1 MTIQHGCDKSP
12 ILPSMGTGAGLEGH
26 TAQAVFTIVDRVQP
40 AQVDAVRELL
50 ARIAADPAQNDLL
63 PFGRLSGLH
72 YASLVLHA
80 NDVARPLLVLEGNV
94 DGTADALLRRLVEDC
109 GEAVDALWS
118 NCVGYPTTGVDDEQR
133 VAYFRDHLVLPGAY
147 HVGTTGHS
155 REQIEAEAEL
165 RRAIATFVD
174 EQRAS
179 GALPA
184 TSLGVRQAIVDHVGG
199 HPDLAWALEAPV
211 TEGRRSRLRR
221 AIFLTRSSDRRV
233 VLPAV
238 VVVAVVLWAIWRS
251 PIRALLGTVVVV
263 GLLAGLFRW
272 RESREI
278 AEDRSVPDALLD
290 GVEVAEDR
298 PGVVTN
304 HLSSLV
310 DIKPGRRI
318 LLRAVLLV
326 IDVAARITYTKG
338 QLGGIPSIHF
348 AHWSLVDGGRR
359 LLFVSNYDG
368 SWESYLDDFIE
379 KAASGLSAVWSN
391 TENFPRARWLGI
403 LPDSGG
409 ARYGPA
415 FKRVARNSQSPT
427 TIHYCAYPALSVT
440 NVLDNTRLRR
450 GLVGTMDEEQ
460 AWAWLSRL

>member
-1 MTIQHGCDKSP
+1 MSTD
-12 ILPSMGTGAGLEGH
+12 AGLEGH
-26 TAQAVFTIVDRVQP
+26 TAQAVFTVVDRVQP
-40 AQVDAVRELL
+40 ARVDAVRDLL
-50 ARIAADPAQNDLL
+50 ARVAADPAGNDLL
-63 PFGRLSGLH
+63 PFGDLPGLH
-72 YASLVLHA
+72 YATLVLHA
-80 NDVARPLLVLEGNV
+80 NDLDRPLLVFEANV
-94 DGTADALLRRLVEDC
+94 DGTADALLRRLVDDC
-109 GEAVDALWS
+109 GDSVDALWS
-118 NCVGYPTTGVDDEQR
+118 NCVGYPTAQVDDDGR
-133 VAYFRDHLVLPGAY
+133 VAYLDDHIVLPGAY

-155 REQIEAEAEL
+155 RGQITAEAEL
-165 RRAIATFVD
+165 HGAIAAFVD
-174 EQRAS
+174 GQRAA

-184 TSLGVRQAIVDHVGG
+184 TSLGVRQAVVEHVRGR
-199 HPDLAWALEAPV
+199 PDLEWALEEPAN
-211 TEGRRSRLRR
+211 EGRGTRLRR
-221 AIFLTRSSDRRV
+221 VIFLARSSDRRV

-238 VVVAVVLWAIWRS
+238 VVVAVLLWAIWRS
-251 PIRALLGTVVVV
+251 PIRALLGTVVLV

-272 RESREI
+272 RESREV
-278 AEDRSVPDALLD
+278 ADDRPVPDVLLD

-298 PGVVTN
+298 PGEVTN

-326 IDVAARITYTKG
+326 IDIAARITYTKG

-391 TENFPRARWLGI
+391 TANFPRARWLGV
-403 LPDSGG
+403 LPNSGG

-427 TIHYCAYPALSVT
+427 TIHYCAYPELSVT

-450 GLVGTMDEEQ
+450 GLIGTMDEEQ
-460 AWAWLSRL
+460 AWVWLSRL